1 MEEKKAKGHEKEVE
15 NNPAIE
21 EAFNI
26 AFLVTI
32 VGSTIPFSYLSTHL
46 PFLASNP

>member
-21 EAFNI
+21 EK
-26 AFLVTI
+26 
-32 VGSTIPFSYLSTHL
+32 
-46 PFLASNP
+46 FLAKLTSLLDIAK